1 MLVAARLLRHRL
13 TLVLSGD
20 PDWTAAAACAVV
32 AAIGCDRPVFWL
44 SDRPLDPGV
53 RPLAAGA
60 RLLGGECGL
69 LVYDAWSGFDP
80 DGFGA
85 VTGTLRGGGLLV
97 LLTPPFDDWLRLPD
111 PQAARITPW
120 PLGANATGGRFTARL
135 IRVLARQSGVVI
147 RTQRDGAAGSVTDLP
162 FPYVND
168 KATDTS
174 WPTADPARPATPD
187 QQHAIAAILRHARGR
202 PRRPLVL
209 TAHRGRGK
217 SAALGLAAAQ
227 LLAPET
233 ATAAARP
240 YRILVTAPNRASCD
254 ALFRHAALAWPGS
267 RPEGSGLRAGD
278 RTIVFM
284 APDACREAH
293 PDADLLLVDEA
304 AGIPAPLLTAL
315 LEQYPRVV
323 FATTVHGYEGT
334 GRGFD
339 LRFRETLDRVT
350 PQWRGLT
357 LESPIRW
364 AADDPLESLVFHA
377 LLLDAAA
384 ADAADLAS
392 IDPAAWQP
400 ERLNRDALAV
410 DDDLLGQV
418 FGLLV
423 LAHYQTRPLDLRLL
437 LDGPGVRV
445 LVLRHQGLVA
455 GTLIAVAEGGMTDP
469 DLLQAVYD
477 GRRRPRGHLLPQ
489 TLSAHGGLLDAPRLR
504 YLRVVRIAV
513 HPALARR
520 GLGRRLLR
528 ELYRAARLEGIDLLG
543 TSFGATPG
551 LIGFWSAGGYHPVQ
565 IGLSRN
571 AASAEHALVMLR
583 RVSRQG
589 AAFLGAAGRR
599 LEARL
604 PVLLPGP
611 LRRLDPAVA
620 AALIVARPS
629 TVRPL
634 PAADPVAQLELQS
647 FTAGHRTLEAALP
660 VLAAA
665 IGQCLGPALRSG
677 RVTADEAA
685 LLAAAATQLL
695 PVGELVNLFQASGR
709 AALIERLRGVAG
721 RMLDL
726 GRRLETPAPAGNG
739 SSPRC
744 RPLPASARSGS
755 APGPRP

>member
-1 MLVAARLLRHRL
+1 VAIPASRSLVEARAPRHRL

-20 PDWTAAAACAVV
+20 PDWTAAAARAVV
-32 AAIGCDRPVFWL
+32 AAVGRESPVFWI

-53 RPLAAGA
+53 RPLAAA
-60 RLLGGECGL
+60 TRLLGGECGL
-69 LVYDAWSGFDP
+69 LIYDAWSGFDP

-85 VTGTLRGGGLLV
+85 VTGTLRGGRLLV
-97 LLTPPFDDWLRLPD
+97 LLTPPFDGWPSLPD
-111 PQAARITPW
+111 PQAGRIAPW
-120 PLGANATGGRFTARL
+120 PLGADAAGCRFIARL
-135 IRVLARQSGVVI
+135 VRVLSRQSGVVI
-147 RTQRDGAAGSVTDLP
+147 RTQRDGAAGSVTDSP
-162 FPYVND
+162 FPCVND
-168 KATDTS
+168 TAINIP
-174 WPTADPARPATPD
+174 WPAADLARPATPD
-187 QQHAIAAILRHARGR
+187 QQQAIEAILRHARGR

-233 ATAAARP
+233 GAAAARP

-254 ALFRHAALAWPGS
+254 ALFRHAALAWSGS
-267 RPEGSGLRAGD
+267 RPDGSGLRAGD
-278 RTIVFM
+278 RAIVFM

-315 LEQYPRVV
+315 LEQYSRVV

-339 LRFRETLDRVT
+339 LRFRETLDRLT

-364 AADDPLESLVFHA
+364 AADDPLESLVFRA
-377 LLLDAAA
+377 LLLDAATA
-384 ADAADLAS
+384 GTADLES
-392 IDPAAWQP
+392 IDPAVWQP

-410 DDDLLGQV
+410 DDALLGQV

-489 TLSAHGGLLDAPRLR
+489 TLSAHGGLLEAPRLR

-528 ELYRAARLEGIDLLG
+528 GLYRAARGEGIDLVG

-551 LIGFWSAGGYHPVQ
+551 LIGFWSAGGYRPVQ

-583 RVSRQG
+583 RVSRSG

-620 AALIVARPS
+620 AAVIAATPSSDRPPRS
-629 TVRPL
+629 
-634 PAADPVAQLELQS
+634 ADPNQQSEQQSELQS

-660 VLAAA
+660 ALAAA
-665 IGQCLGPALRSG
+665 TGQWLGSALRCG
-677 RVTADEAA
+677 HVTADEAA
-685 LLAAAATQLL
+685 LLAAATAQLR
-695 PVGELVNLFQASGR
+695 PVGELVELFQASGR
-709 AALIERLRGVAG
+709 AALIERLRGVVG
-721 RMLDL
+721 RMLDH
-726 GRRLETPAPAGNG
+726 RADRET
-739 SSPRC
+739 
-744 RPLPASARSGS
+744 
-755 APGPRP
+755 

>member
-1 MLVAARLLRHRL
+1 MLSEARALRHRL

-20 PDWTAAAACAVV
+20 PDWTAAAARSVV
-32 AAIGCDRPVFWL
+32 AAVGRESPVFWI

-53 RPLAAGA
+53 RPLAAA
-60 RLLGGECGL
+60 TRLLGGECGL
-69 LVYDAWSGFDP
+69 LIYDAWSGFDP

-97 LLTPPFDDWLRLPD
+97 LLTPPFDGWPSLPD
-111 PQAARITPW
+111 PQAARIAPW
-120 PLGANATGGRFTARL
+120 PLGADAVRQRFIARL
-135 IRVLARQSGVVI
+135 VRVLSRQSGVLI
-147 RTQRDGAAGSVTDLP
+147 YTQSDGAAGLVMDSP
-162 FPYVND
+162 FPCVND
-168 KATDTS
+168 TAIDTP
-174 WPTADPARPATPD
+174 WPAADPARPATLD
-187 QQHAIAAILRHARGR
+187 QQQAVEAILRHARGR

-217 SAALGLAAAQ
+217 SAALGLAAARV
-227 LLAPET
+227 LAPET
-233 ATAAARP
+233 GAVARP
-240 YRILVTAPNRASCD
+240 YRILVTAPNRASCE
-254 ALFRHAALAWPGS
+254 ALFHHAALAWPGS
-267 RPEGSGLRAGD
+267 RPDGSGLRAGD
-278 RTIVFM
+278 RAIAFM

-339 LRFRETLDRVT
+339 LRFRETLDRLT

-357 LESPIRW
+357 LEAPIRW
-364 AADDPLESLVFHA
+364 AAGDPLEPLVFRA
-377 LLLDAAA
+377 LLLDAAT
-384 ADAADLAS
+384 ADAADLES

-400 ERLNRDALAV
+400 ERLHRDALAV
-410 DDDLLGQV
+410 DDALLGQV

-469 DLLQAVYD
+469 ELLQAVYD

-513 HPALARR
+513 HPVLARR

-528 ELYRAARLEGIDLLG
+528 GLYRAARGEGIDLVG

-551 LIGFWSAGGYHPVQ
+551 LIGFWSAAGYRPVQ

-583 RVSRQG
+583 RVSRSG

-599 LEARL
+599 LAARL

-620 AALIVARPS
+620 AAVISAMGNSGRPPPGVDPARQS
-629 TVRPL
+629 E
-634 PAADPVAQLELQS
+634 QQSEQQSELQS
-647 FTAGHRTLEAALP
+647 FFAGHRTFEAALP
-660 VLAAA
+660 ALAAA
-665 IGQCLGPALRSG
+665 TRLWLGPALRCG
-677 RVTADEAA
+677 HMTADEAA
-685 LLAAAATQLL
+685 LLAAATAQLR
-695 PVGELVNLFQASGR
+695 PVGELVELFQASGR
-709 AALIERLRGVAG
+709 AALIERLRGVVG
-721 RMLDL
+721 RMLDH
-726 GRRLETPAPAGNG
+726 RADRET
-739 SSPRC
+739 
-744 RPLPASARSGS
+744 
-755 APGPRP
+755 

>member
-1 MLVAARLLRHRL
+1 LLVEARAPRHRL

-20 PDWTAAAACAVV
+20 PDWTAVAARSVV
-32 AAIGCDRPVFWL
+32 AAVGRESPVFWI

-53 RPLAAGA
+53 RPLAAA
-60 RLLGGECGL
+60 TRLLGGECGL
-69 LVYDAWSGFDP
+69 LIYDAWSGFDP

-97 LLTPPFDDWLRLPD
+97 LLTPSFGGWPKLPD
-111 PQAARITPW
+111 PQAARIAPW
-120 PLGANATGGRFTARL
+120 PLGADAAGRRFIARL
-135 IRVLARQSGVVI
+135 VRVLSRRSGVVI
-147 RTQRDGAAGSVTDLP
+147 HTQRDDAAGSVTDSP
-162 FPYVND
+162 FPCVND
-168 KATDTS
+168 TATDIP
-174 WPTADPARPATPD
+174 WPATDPARPATPD
-187 QQHAIAAILRHARGR
+187 QQRAIEAILRHARGR

-217 SAALGLAAAQ
+217 SAALGLAAAR

-240 YRILVTAPNRASCD
+240 YRILVTAPNRASCE

-267 RPEGSGLRAGD
+267 RPDGSGLRAGD
-278 RTIVFM
+278 RVIVFM

-339 LRFRETLDRVT
+339 LRFRETLDRLT

-357 LESPIRW
+357 LEAPIRW
-364 AADDPLESLVFHA
+364 AAGDPLESLVFRA

-384 ADAADLAS
+384 AGTADLES

-410 DDDLLGQV
+410 DDALLGQV

-455 GTLIAVAEGGMTDP
+455 GTLIAVAEGGMADP
-469 DLLQAVYD
+469 ELLQAVYD

-504 YLRVVRIAV
+504 YLRVVLIAV
-513 HPALARR
+513 HPTLARR

-528 ELYRAARLEGIDLLG
+528 GLYRAARGEGIDLVG

-551 LIGFWSAGGYHPVQ
+551 LIGFWSAAGYRPVQ

-583 RVSRQG
+583 RVSRSG

-620 AALIVARPS
+620 AAVIAAMRNS
-629 TVRPL
+629 GRL
-634 PAADPVAQLELQS
+634 PRGADPAQQSEQQLELQS

-660 VLAAA
+660 ALAAA
-665 IGQCLGPALRSG
+665 TGQWLGPALRCG
-677 RVTADEAA
+677 HVTADEAA
-685 LLAAAATQLL
+685 LLAAAAAQLR
-695 PVGELVNLFQASGR
+695 PAGELVELFQASGR
-709 AALIERLRGVAG
+709 AALIERLRGVVG
-721 RMLDL
+721 RMLDH
-726 GRRLETPAPAGNG
+726 RADRET
-739 SSPRC
+739 
-744 RPLPASARSGS
+744 
-755 APGPRP
+755 

>member
-1 MLVAARLLRHRL
+1 MAIPASRSLVEARAPRHRL

-20 PDWTAAAACAVV
+20 PDWTAAAARSVV
-32 AAIGCDRPVFWL
+32 AAAAFDRPVFWL

-60 RLLGGECGL
+60 RLLGGECDL

-97 LLTPPFDDWLRLPD
+97 LLTPSLDAWSRLPD
-111 PQAARITPW
+111 PQAARIAPW
-120 PLGANATGGRFTARL
+120 PLGADAPRGRFIARL
-135 IRVLARQSGVVI
+135 IRVLRRQSGVVI
-147 RTQRDGAAGSVTDLP
+147 RAQRDGAAGAVMDPP
-162 FPYVND
+162 FPFVND
-168 KATDTS
+168 TATGAS
-174 WPTADPARPATPD
+174 WPDVDPAAAATPD
-187 QQHAIAAILRHARGR
+187 QQHAITAILRHARGR

-217 SAALGLAAAQ
+217 SAALGLAAAR

-233 ATAAARP
+233 ATATARP

-267 RPEGSGLRAGD
+267 RPDGSGLRAGD
-278 RTIVFM
+278 RAVVFM

-339 LRFRETLDRVT
+339 LRFPETLNRLT
-350 PQWRGLT
+350 PQWRALT
-357 LESPIRW
+357 LEAPIRW
-364 AADDPLESLVFHA
+364 AAGDPLESLVFRA
-377 LLLDAAA
+377 LLLDAATA
-384 ADAADLAS
+384 GTADLES
-392 IDPAAWQP
+392 IDRAAWQP

-410 DDDLLGQV
+410 DDALLGQV

-469 DLLQAVYD
+469 ALLQAVYD

-513 HPALARR
+513 HPTLARR

-528 ELYRAARLEGIDLLG
+528 ALYRAARLEGIDLLG

-571 AASAEHALVMLR
+571 AASAEHAVVMLR

-611 LRRLDPAVA
+611 LRWLDSAVA
-620 AALIVARPS
+620 ASLIAVFWGPI
-629 TVRPL
+629 
-634 PAADPVAQLELQS
+634 AAAPDSADLMELRS
-647 FTAGHRTLEAALP
+647 FTHGLRTLEAALP
-660 VLAAA
+660 VLATATC
-665 IGQCLGPALRSG
+665 QRLGVALRSG
-677 RVTADEAA
+677 QVSVKEAA
-685 LLAAAATQLL
+685 LLVAVAVQLR
-695 PVGELVNLFQASGR
+695 PAGELVTMFQTGGR
-709 AALIERLRGVAG
+709 AALIQILRGIVG
-721 RMLDL
+721 RLLDERDQAD
-726 GRRLETPAPAGNG
+726 GFDRAP
-739 SSPRC
+739 
-744 RPLPASARSGS
+744 
-755 APGPRP
+755 